1 MMNTFV
7 FLLAARAL
15 ASAAVTPVPVR
26 PLPLSAP
33 VAAVLGALSDPARAS
48 SLPLP
53 VPAPALIAA
62 LADAQPEGARAAFDG
77 SSAVPPLPPVSAAPA
92 AASGGLHAMRADDE
106 PWLASVVGELMRTRT
121 GRRVLRGIS
130 RLEERRGYPVIV
142 EVAHISNNGEFRYD
156 SDILVM
162 DASHRRSEPA
172 LTAPILA
179 HELQHVLQRS
189 MELPTDALELEIES
203 YTVENRVWGELG
215 LSPPQGSF
223 AAQARKR
230 LLRGVEVF
238 VPWLARQY
246 KNNFALYGHA
256 MGEFSRRVSE
266 QRERALRRVE
276 RAKKDIRLAEKA
288 ISVMRASGM
297 PEQAVAAH
305 AREALDPARRRLKEA
320 QVSLAWCER
329 DLALL
334 ADETGRARLRAFS
347 RGVIRRARSLG
358 R

>member
-33 VAAVLGALSDPARAS
+33 AAAVLGALSDPARAS

-53 VPAPALIAA
+53 APAPALIAA
-62 LADAQPEGARAAFDG
+62 PADAQAAGARAAFDG
-77 SSAVPPLPPVSAAPA
+77 SSAAPA

-142 EVAHISNNGEFRYD
+142 EVARISNNGEFRYD